1 LNRRA
6 LAFNLPRDTKGHR
19 MKAILTA
26 AALAA
31 TTLPA
36 LAFDPAAMNEA
47 EKAAFGEA
55 VREYLMQNPNVLVEA
70 INVLE
75 ERRVADESKNDKL
88 LVETNKDAVFADGHS
103 WIGGNP
109 EGDITMVEFIDYRCG
124 VCKKVNPEVE
134 KLISADGNIRW
145 IIKEFPIL
153 TQESELAARFAVAV
167 LQLSGPDAYKKA
179 HDVLMESRGPV
190 NLESLGKLAEELK
203 VDRTA
208 VLNRMNTE
216 EVSAVLRK
224 NHQLAE
230 QMKIMGTPTFIIEGE
245 MLRGVPAEGLQGTI
259 DRARAEKS

>member
-1 LNRRA
+1 
-6 LAFNLPRDTKGHR
+6 

-36 LAFDPAAMNEA
+36 FGFDPAQMNEA
-47 EKAAFGEA
+47 EKDAFGEA
-55 VREYLMQNPNVLVEA
+55 VREYLMAHPNVLVEA

-75 ERRVADESKNDKL
+75 ERRLADEVKNDAA
-88 LVETNKDAVFADGHS
+88 LVENNRDAIFNDGHS

-124 VCKKVNPEVE
+124 VCKRVNPAVE
-134 KLISADGNIRW
+134 KLIETDGNIRW
-145 IIKEFPIL
+145 IVKEFPIL
-153 TQESELAARFAVAV
+153 TQESDLAARFAIAV
-167 LQLSGPDAYKKA
+167 QQEAGADAYKKA
-179 HDVLMESRGPV
+179 HDALMTSRGPV
-190 NLESLGKLAEELK
+190 NLETLGALADELA
-203 VDRTA
+203 VDKSA

-230 QMKIMGTPTFIIEGE
+230 QMRIMGTPTFIIEGE
-245 MLRGVPAEGLQGTI
+245 MLRGVPADGLEGVI
-259 DRARAEKS
+259 SRVRAEKKQG

>member
-1 LNRRA
+1 
-6 LAFNLPRDTKGHR
+6 

-36 LAFDPAAMNEA
+36 LAFDPASMTET

-55 VREYLMQNPNVLVEA
+55 VREYLMANPNVLVEA

-88 LVETNKDAVFADGHS
+88 LVTNNREAIFNDGHS

-109 EGDITMVEFIDYRCG
+109 DGDITMVEFVDYRCG
-124 VCKKVNPEVE
+124 VCKKVHPELE
-134 KLISADGNIRW
+134 ELIAADGNIRW
-145 IIKEFPIL
+145 IVKEFPIL
-153 TQESELAARFAVAV
+153 TQESDLAARFTVAV
-167 LQLSGPDAYKKA
+167 LQEAGAEPYKKA
-179 HDVLMESRGPV
+179 HDALMESRGPV
-190 NLESLGKLAEELK
+190 NLETLGKLADELS

-230 QMKIMGTPTFIIEGE
+230 QMRIMGTPTFIIEGE
-245 MLRGVPAEGLQGTI
+245 MLRGVPADGLDGAI
-259 DRARAEKS
+259 ARARTAKKQG